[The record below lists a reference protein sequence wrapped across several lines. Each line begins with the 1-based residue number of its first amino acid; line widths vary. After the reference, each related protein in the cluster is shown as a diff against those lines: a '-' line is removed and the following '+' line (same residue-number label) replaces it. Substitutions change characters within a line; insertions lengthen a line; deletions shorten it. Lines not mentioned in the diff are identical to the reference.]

1 MQTKT
6 LIRKLQR
13 RIDKVLRSTAR
24 QVVGLTC
31 FTVAVFFILWA
42 GALLFSRLHVTEWIF
57 AFLNPGSTFTSD
69 ATGAEKIWAL
79 LVGLAGM
86 ILLGGLLISIFNNI
100 LQSRIDRVRNGQ
112 VHYVFS
118 NHVLI
123 IGYDRMAISLVRQVA
138 GNAAKYGNCEIVLQ
152 TVRKVPDVHHELFS
166 NIPARIEK
174 RITILSGNRNSAED
188 LEKLQPESCREI
200 ILLGESDEYD
210 HDSLNIKCLE
220 VIAGILKARGRATP
234 VRCHVL
240 FEYQSTYAVFQ
251 QQDLLDIRA
260 HVDFVPFNFYESWA
274 QKVLVDGRFV
284 IPGRERGERD
294 IVYPWLDREPV
305 TAESPKHVHLVILG
319 MSRMG
324 IAMGIQAAHLCH
336 FPNFAT
342 QGIRTC
348 ITFIDDNAE
357 REMNFLQGRFR
368 HLFSEVDYTYRDMK
382 TGETRGNP
390 VAKKKFTDIRFEFV
404 NGRVEHPDVQQ
415 MLAEWADRD
424 RNPDK
429 LLTVAVCFNS
439 SPAAIAAGLYL
450 PEEVYTNEI
459 PVFIRQET
467 SYCTLSL
474 LSQAGG
480 DGYRKYRH
488 VKPFGMLD
496 HAYDLDRANDLLPMM
511 VKYVYDKTTSNA
523 GMTVD
528 EFDPKIIRENWE
540 DWTKNKETG
549 EQYRNITALK
559 LSNIYNANMSEI
571 KQRSLNI
578 RPGKELSD
586 EQVNLLARVE
596 HNRWNIEKL
605 LMGYRACTPEEEENI
620 RNKVRS
626 KDSYKDCFVH
636 RDIKP
641 YQALSK
647 DDKGIQAGTY
657 DVNISRA
664 LPFMLSEYE
673 KFKNSQSTNNRQNE
687 NI

>member
-6 LIRKLQR
+6 FLRKLQR
-13 RIDKVLRSTAR
+13 RIDTMLRSTSR
-24 QVVGLTC
+24 QVAGLTC

-42 GALLFSRLHVTEWIF
+42 GALLFSRLHVTEWVF
-57 AFLNPGSTFTSD
+57 AFLNPGSTFSD
-69 ATGAEKIWAL
+69 EATDMEKVWAL

-86 ILLGGLLISIFNNI
+86 ILLGGLLISIFSNI
-100 LQSRIDRVRNGQ
+100 LQRRIDRVRNGQ

-138 GNAAKYGNCEIVLQ
+138 GNAAKYGDCEIVLQ

-188 LEKLQPESCREI
+188 LEKLQPERCREI

-220 VIAGILKARGRATP
+220 VIAGILKARGRTSP

-274 QKVLVDGRFV
+274 QKVLVDGRFAV
-284 IPGRERGERD
+284 SGRERDERD
-294 IVYPWLDREPV
+294 IIYPWLDREPL
-305 TAESPKHVHLVILG
+305 TADSPRHVHLVISG

-324 IAMGIQAAHLCH
+324 IAVGIQAAHLCH
-336 FPNFAT
+336 FPNFET
-342 QGIRTC
+342 RGIRTR

-368 HLFSEVDYTYRDMK
+368 HLFSEVDYTYRNAE
-382 TGETRGNP
+382 TGETRDNAGT
-390 VAKKKFTDIRFEFV
+390 KRKFTDIRFEFIK
-404 NGRVEHPDVQQ
+404 GRVEQPAVQQ
-415 MLAEWADRD
+415 MLAEWADRKKD
-424 RNPDK
+424 PNK
-429 LLTVAVCFNS
+429 LLTIAICFHS

-459 PVFIRQET
+459 PIFIRQET

-474 LSQAGG
+474 LSQAREK
-480 DGYRKYRH
+480 DYRKYRH

-496 HAYDLDRANDLLPMM
+496 HAYDLDRAADLVPMR
-511 VKYVYDKTTSNA
+511 VNYVYDYYFSHSLTLPD
-523 GMTVD
+523 VICD
-528 EFDPKIIRENWE
+528 EDARTMWR
-540 DWTKNKETG
+540 DLS
-549 EQYRNITALK
+549 TALK
-559 LSNIYNANMSEI
+559 WSNRFHANMTDCRI
-571 KQRSLNI
+571 RSLS
-578 RPGKELSD
+578 PGKPFE
-586 EQVNLLARVE
+586 EQIETLARVE
-596 HNRWNIEKL
+596 HSRWCIEKL
-605 LMGYRACTPEEEENI
+605 LMGYRQITGEERQLNNTAKEI
-620 RNKVRS
+620 KTLKNKYFIHTDICSFDELEDS
-626 KDSYKDCFVH
+626 KKEVDRKISAALFL
-636 RDIKP
+636 IK
-641 YQALSK
+641 
-647 DDKGIQAGTY
+647 
-657 DVNISRA
+657 
-664 LPFMLSEYE
+664 
-673 KFKNSQSTNNRQNE
+673 NNRPE
-687 NI
+687 